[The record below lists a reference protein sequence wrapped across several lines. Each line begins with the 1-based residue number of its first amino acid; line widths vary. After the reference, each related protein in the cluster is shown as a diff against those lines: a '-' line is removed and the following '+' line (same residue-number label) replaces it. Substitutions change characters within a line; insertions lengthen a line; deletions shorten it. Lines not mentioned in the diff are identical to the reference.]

1 MQIIENEL
9 MSKHST
15 FRVGGPAR
23 FFVEV
28 AGAEE
33 LVEAV
38 GWAQEQGV
46 EYQVIGGGTNILVAD
61 AGYYG
66 LIIKM
71 ANRNIAVEGDRIT
84 TGAGALTTAV
94 ARAAADAGLTGL
106 EWAATIPGT
115 IAGAVYGNAGCYGSD
130 MSQVVE
136 SIQVLKG
143 STHFS
148 VSNNDRLTS
157 VIPNK
162 DLNFRYRYSALKSSD
177 DIVIEVTLKL
187 APGDPEQIQAKMDE
201 CLDKRKKSQP
211 LGSSCAGCVFKN
223 PEGDSAGRL
232 IDEAGLKGERIGGAS
247 VSEDH
252 ANFILNDG
260 TATADQIIQ
269 LISLIK
275 MKLRDESGVQLEE
288 ELQYIGF

>member
-1 MQIIENEL
+1 
-9 MSKHST
+9 
-15 FRVGGPAR
+15 
-23 FFVEV
+23 
-28 AGAEE
+28 
-33 LVEAV
+33 
-38 GWAQEQGV
+38 
-46 EYQVIGGGTNILVAD
+46 
-61 AGYYG
+61 
-66 LIIKM
+66 
-71 ANRNIAVEGDRIT
+71 
-84 TGAGALTTAV
+84 
-94 ARAAADAGLTGL
+94 
-106 EWAATIPGT
+106 
-115 IAGAVYGNAGCYGSD
+115 AVYGNAGCYGSD

>member
-1 MQIIENEL
+1 